1 MPSQKRS
8 SPEQHSDDED
18 HRHHQRPKQSRPQD
32 EHQLLQQ
39 EEEEEE
45 EEVAVEEKDEDD
57 EHGADSDGS
66 ASSTSQE
73 TPEFIFIQLPEL
85 RKDVHCPICLGIIK
99 KTRTVMGCL
108 HRFCRECIDKSMRM
122 GNNECPACRTHCAS
136 RRSLRD
142 DPKYDALIAA
152 LYPDIEKYEEEE
164 LAFHQEER
172 TRNEQIQASIAKVV
186 EQQSEALI
194 KRRTSGKDT
203 PDSFP
208 VRPLRNSRSS
218 VLRRRNSRATDI
230 QGYKDNEDDND
241 NDNNNMGKNLSST
254 DDRHEVRPRRRRRR
268 AGFRSSQP
276 TSSLANSSG
285 GCTENDI
292 EGKRENHGISPGV
305 VWSSEMLVWGRGGAR
320 SHTRHGIGSGCNSKN
335 SRSTRISKLVGY
347 LRSLEENNNELD
359 VHLLLIPK
367 DTSRTPKLQQPHLCC
382 RSSLSVKH
390 LCEYVSHKTSLRA
403 EEVELLEAPQSF
415 NHISDDEELD
425 LDSVIDPVK
434 NDLKILQEEE
444 TLAEVRAKSISCRDY
459 LVSRHK
465 TGSCPKFIVHI
476 VQRTKCIS
484 WLTFSLI

>member
-45 EEVAVEEKDEDD
+45 EEVAVEEKDKDD
-57 EHGADSDGS
+57 EHDADSDGS

-172 TRNEQIQASIAKVV
+172 TRNEQIQASIAKVF

-194 KRRTSGKDT
+194 KRRASGKDT

-208 VRPLRNSRSS
+208 VRPQRNSRSS

-254 DDRHEVRPRRRRRR
+254 DDRREVRPRRRRRR

-320 SHTRHGIGSGCNSKN
+320 SHTRHGIASGCNSKN
-335 SRSTRISKLVGY
+335 SRSTRISKLVDY
-347 LRSLEENNNELD
+347 LRSLEENNDELD
-359 VHLLLIPK
+359 VHLLLVPK

-382 RSSLSVKH
+382 RPSLSVKH
-390 LCEYVSHKTSLRA
+390 LCEYVSHQTSLRA
-403 EEVELLEAPQSF
+403 EEVELLEVPQSF

-425 LDSVIDPVK
+425 PDSVIDPVK

-444 TLAEVRAKSISCRDY
+444 TLAEVRANSISCRDY
-459 LVSRHK
+459 LIIAYRRK
-465 TGSCPKFIVHI
+465 E
-476 VQRTKCIS
+476 IS
-484 WLTFSLI
+484 

>member
-32 EHQLLQQ
+32 EHQLLQH

-57 EHGADSDGS
+57 EHDADSDGS

-172 TRNEQIQASIAKVV
+172 TRNEQIQASIAKVF

-194 KRRTSGKDT
+194 KRRASGKDT

-208 VRPLRNSRSS
+208 VRPQRNSRSS

-254 DDRHEVRPRRRRRR
+254 DDRREVRPRRRRRR

-320 SHTRHGIGSGCNSKN
+320 SHTRHGIASGCNSKN
-335 SRSTRISKLVGY
+335 SRSTRISKLVDY
-347 LRSLEENNNELD
+347 LRSLEENNDELD
-359 VHLLLIPK
+359 VHLLLVPK

-382 RSSLSVKH
+382 RPSLSVKH
-390 LCEYVSHKTSLRA
+390 LCEYVSHQTSLRA
-403 EEVELLEAPQSF
+403 EEVELLEVPQSF

-425 LDSVIDPVK
+425 PDSVIDPVK

-444 TLAEVRAKSISCRDY
+444 TLAEVRANSISCRDY
-459 LVSRHK
+459 LIIAYRRK
-465 TGSCPKFIVHI
+465 E
-476 VQRTKCIS
+476 IS
-484 WLTFSLI
+484 

>member
-1 MPSQKRS
+1 
-8 SPEQHSDDED
+8 
-18 HRHHQRPKQSRPQD
+18 
-32 EHQLLQQ
+32 
-39 EEEEEE
+39 
-45 EEVAVEEKDEDD
+45 
-57 EHGADSDGS
+57 
-66 ASSTSQE
+66 
-73 TPEFIFIQLPEL
+73 
-85 RKDVHCPICLGIIK
+85 
-99 KTRTVMGCL
+99 MGCL

-172 TRNEQIQASIAKVV
+172 TRNEQIQASIAKVF

-194 KRRTSGKDT
+194 KRRASGKDT

-208 VRPLRNSRSS
+208 VRPQRNSRSS

-254 DDRHEVRPRRRRRR
+254 DDRREVRPRRRRRR

-320 SHTRHGIGSGCNSKN
+320 SHTRHGIASGCNSKN
-335 SRSTRISKLVGY
+335 SRSTRISKLVDY
-347 LRSLEENNNELD
+347 LRSLEENNDELD
-359 VHLLLIPK
+359 VHLLLVPK

-382 RSSLSVKH
+382 RPSLSVKH
-390 LCEYVSHKTSLRA
+390 LCEYVSHQTSLRA
-403 EEVELLEAPQSF
+403 EEVELLEVPQSF

-425 LDSVIDPVK
+425 PDSVIDPIK

-444 TLAEVRAKSISCRDY
+444 TLAEVRANSISCRDY

-465 TGSCPKFIVHI
+465 KGSCPKFIAHT
-476 VQRTKCIS
+476 VQITKCIS
-484 WLTFSLI
+484 WLNFSLI

>member
-1 MPSQKRS
+1 
-8 SPEQHSDDED
+8 
-18 HRHHQRPKQSRPQD
+18 
-32 EHQLLQQ
+32 
-39 EEEEEE
+39 
-45 EEVAVEEKDEDD
+45 
-57 EHGADSDGS
+57 
-66 ASSTSQE
+66 
-73 TPEFIFIQLPEL
+73 
-85 RKDVHCPICLGIIK
+85 
-99 KTRTVMGCL
+99 MGCL

-172 TRNEQIQASIAKVV
+172 TRNEQIQASIAKVF

-194 KRRTSGKDT
+194 KRRASGKDT

-208 VRPLRNSRSS
+208 VRPQRNSRSS

-254 DDRHEVRPRRRRRR
+254 DDRREVRPRRRRRR

-320 SHTRHGIGSGCNSKN
+320 SHTRHGIASGCNSKN
-335 SRSTRISKLVGY
+335 SRSTRISKLVDY
-347 LRSLEENNNELD
+347 LRSLEENNDELD
-359 VHLLLIPK
+359 VHLLLVPK

-382 RSSLSVKH
+382 RPSLSVKH
-390 LCEYVSHKTSLRA
+390 LCEYVSHQTSLRA
-403 EEVELLEAPQSF
+403 EEVELLEVPQSF

-425 LDSVIDPVK
+425 PDSVIDPIK

-444 TLAEVRAKSISCRDY
+444 TLAEVRANSISCRDY
-459 LVSRHK
+459 LIIAYRRK
-465 TGSCPKFIVHI
+465 E
-476 VQRTKCIS
+476 IS
-484 WLTFSLI
+484 